1 MDAHSRLLLGTSS
14 CATTAPSTS
23 ASRAPLAPIDPNQA
37 AAEAAGESEGE
48 GSDDL
53 IAAEPDGDLL
63 MSASVDECVAM
74 CFHQWART
82 DTKEW
87 LHVLLFEVADGAVEL
102 QSEME
107 DHFIRYAAMATAC
120 KQKVLGMGMFSG
132 STRGVYAAQDL
143 YLRAYEEAHRELES
157 ICCATTETCCTW
169 SISPYHALFQV
180 QM

>member
-1 MDAHSRLLLGTSS
+1 
-14 CATTAPSTS
+14 
-23 ASRAPLAPIDPNQA
+23 
-37 AAEAAGESEGE
+37 
-48 GSDDL
+48 
-53 IAAEPDGDLL
+53 
-63 MSASVDECVAM
+63 M

-169 SISPYHALFQV
+169 TMPSLPSSDVMRAECRSVTAIVSAISLLELQY
-180 QM
+180 